1 MKLNLIKFMIISV
14 LMMNTFNTHTFAD
27 TFSDSL
33 GQCFVRSTSAEDKNA
48 LMKWLYILISEHP
61 IIESKYPISERDKVA
76 SDLEMADIVTYLL
89 TQSCFQE
96 AKETITY
103 EGIEGVVSSFEI
115 LGKVAAMGLLQDPNV
130 GIAAERYTKY
140 LDFEK
145 FLELVE

>member
-1 MKLNLIKFMIISV
+1 
-14 LMMNTFNTHTFAD
+14 
-27 TFSDSL
+27 
-33 GQCFVRSTSAEDKNA
+33 

-61 IIESKYPISERDKVA
+61 IIQDKYSISERDKVA

-89 TQSCFQE
+89 TQSCLKE